1 LSPLITDHTAHPDT
15 PPTQSVIISVGSPAL
30 AAYSLVLTALNARV
44 VYQRAK
50 GLDYGDRTA
59 VARALISLQQIPLE
73 LTENECFLDFM
84 ATNSRWRREIGT
96 RLNRKNAWSI
106 AAAASVAWVV
116 MAFIFTL
123 IDSFTS
129 LNDTGGPP
137 SEGLSVGTLWL
148 WLLCLVVGWLWVP
161 TFTHVELGLAI
172 GHANMRTESRFKR
185 WAKGLKMST
194 IQEPPEEREVQEEL
208 VHSEDAKDIEEGT
221 DPGADLPDLPLQAPA
236 ESHQHPGH
244 FGAGSNSA
252 ANQSIEILDRSA
264 ARSSTAS
271 IHLGTD
277 MVDVLFIRIHE
288 DKLGSLNRDEL
299 RLPATFNYSRLM
311 RFLVLVDDVF
321 RALDK
326 LSHKKDEV
334 SVSKSRLI
342 RKLSQ
347 RFSKE

>member
-1 LSPLITDHTAHPDT
+1 
-15 PPTQSVIISVGSPAL
+15 
-30 AAYSLVLTALNARV
+30 
-44 VYQRAK
+44 
-50 GLDYGDRTA
+50 
-59 VARALISLQQIPLE
+59 VARALVSLQQIPLE
-73 LTENECFLDFM
+73 LTENEYLLDFIS
-84 ATNSRWRREIGT
+84 TNNRWRREIVT

-116 MAFIFTL
+116 IAFMFNI

-129 LNDTGGPP
+129 LNGTGSQPT
-137 SEGLSVGTLWL
+137 EGQSVGTLWL

-172 GHANMRTESRFKR
+172 EHANMRTESRFKR
-185 WAKGLKMST
+185 WAKGLKMPT
-194 IQEPPEEREVQEEL
+194 IQEPPEEREVQEES
-208 VHSEDAKDIEEGT
+208 VHHEDAKDVEEGT
-221 DPGADLPDLPLQAPA
+221 DPGADLPGIPFQIPA

-244 FGAGSNSA
+244 FGVGSNPA
-252 ANQSIEILDRSA
+252 ANQSVGTLNRSVA
-264 ARSSTAS
+264 GSSTAS
-271 IHLGTD
+271 VHHGTNVED
-277 MVDVLFIRIHE
+277 ALFIHIHK

-311 RFLVLVDDVF
+311 RFLVFVDDVF

-342 RKLSQ
+342 LEVASTIFYRATD
-347 RFSKE
+347 